1 MPGLSQ
7 SQQFASNEFNTALN
21 KQITGLILH
30 HRERCREFKR
40 GTCFCMQF
48 DDSLLANRLIFED
61 NKKNWDT
68 RRKKGS
74 GQLMDQEMTQLTD
87 KKRAKSKVDK
97 KRVALSIGTGEE
109 YEEELK
115 GGDDD
120 NDEDSYISAKSLN
133 RRELLRKSAVDN
145 VERKSTN

>member
-1 MPGLSQ
+1 
-7 SQQFASNEFNTALN
+7 
-21 KQITGLILH
+21 
-30 HRERCREFKR
+30 
-40 GTCFCMQF
+40 MQF

-87 KKRAKSKVDK
+87 KKRAKAKVDK
-97 KRVALSIGTGEE
+97 KRVALSIGEGEE

-120 NDEDSYISAKSLN
+120 YDEDSYISAKSLN
-133 RRELLRKSAVDN
+133 RRELLRKNATDN